1 MWLYDTCLHP
11 SFPILKNRSMK
22 STFATTMLAAALALT
37 ACNTNKAGSALDGA
51 ESGEYYLVVGS
62 YSGPDDE
69 GIRVYS
75 FDETSAE
82 ATYVGGLRGIENPS
96 FVFPSADGLHLY
108 AVGEN
113 FEAKKGSAN
122 SLAFDKT
129 TGRLTLLNTQ
139 LTHGDAPCNI
149 IVSPDGKWVYTSNY
163 NGGSI
168 TEFPL
173 DAEGRLGEGRAIAF
187 SGSSV
192 DSTRQTQPHLHA
204 VNFTPD
210 GRFLLANDLGTD
222 KVHAFPAATPLD
234 TTQLID
240 YKVPA
245 GMGPRHLCFAPDGKR
260 AYLLGEISGDVVTFA
275 YDQKDGAESTLTLLD
290 RQTVRADS
298 LGAEGSADIHIS
310 ADGRFLYTSHRLKGD
325 GVSIFSVNPSDGTLA
340 KVGYQPTGIHPRNFS
355 LSPDGKWLLVACR
368 DDNVVQIF
376 ARDAETGLLKDT
388 GKKIEMPKPV
398 CLQWI
403 AR

>member
-1 MWLYDTCLHP
+1 MTKKILH
-11 SFPILKNRSMK
+11 M
-22 STFATTMLAAALALT
+22 ATIALTAAALT
-37 ACNTNKAGSALDGA
+37 ACNSMSAPAGGTGD
-51 ESGEYYLVVGS
+51 YYLVIGS
-62 YSGPDDE
+62 YSGADDE
-69 GIRVYS
+69 GIKIYA
-75 FDETSAE
+75 FDSESAE
-82 ATYVGGLRGIENPS
+82 ATYVSGLKGIDNPS
-96 FVFPSADGLHLY
+96 FVYPSADGTRVY

-113 FEAKKGSAN
+113 DAPAVATAHSLSFDAEKGMLS
-122 SLAFDKT
+122 
-129 TGRLTLLNTQ
+129 LLNTQ
-139 LTHGDAPCNI
+139 PTNGDAPCNI

-173 DAEGRLGEGRAIAF
+173 DAEGKLGEGRVIAF

-192 DSTRQTQPHLHA
+192 DSLRQTQPHLHA

-222 KVHAFPAATPLD
+222 SIYIFNAAAPVTYGFG
-234 TTQLID
+234 IA
-240 YKVPA
+240 VPPST
-245 GMGPRHLCFAPDGKR
+245 GPRHLCFHPDGKTV
-260 AYLLGEISGDVVTFA
+260 YVLGEISGEVNAFNYND
-275 YDQKDGAESTLTLLD
+275 SLSLD
-290 RQTVRADS
+290 ADKRERLSIGKRHLADS
-298 LGAEGSADIHIS
+298 LHAEGSADIHIS
-310 ADGRFLYTSHRLKGD
+310 PDGRYLYTSHRLKGD
-325 GVSIFSVNPSDGTLA
+325 GVSIMRVNPDGTLT
-340 KVGYQPTGIHPRNFS
+340 KVGYQPTGLHPRNFT

-376 ARDAETGLLKDT
+376 ARDAETGLLTDT

>member
-1 MWLYDTCLHP
+1 MKPTLAT
-11 SFPILKNRSMK
+11 SM
-22 STFATTMLAAALALT
+22 FAAALALT
-37 ACNTNKAGSALDGA
+37 ACNTTHAPEA
-51 ESGEYYLVVGS
+51 EELYLIVGS
-62 YSGPDDE
+62 YSAATDE
-69 GIRVYS
+69 GIKVFS
-75 FDETSAE
+75 FDENTGTP
-82 ATYVGGLRGIENPS
+82 TYLSGLSGIENPS
-96 FVFPSADGLHLY
+96 FVYPSADGTRLY

-122 SLAFDKT
+122 ALSFDKA
-129 TGRLTLLNTQ
+129 TGTLTLLNTQ
-139 LTHGDAPCNI
+139 PTHGDAPCNI
-149 IVSPDGKWVYTSNY
+149 IVSPSSVGSEQVGKWLYTSNY

-173 DAEGRLGEGRAIAF
+173 DAEGKLGEGRVIAF

-222 KVHAFPAATPLD
+222 NVHVFPAAAPLD
-234 TTQLID
+234 TTKLTDI
-240 YKVPA
+240 KVPA
-245 GMGPRHLCFAPDGKR
+245 GMGPRHLCFAPAPSTGSGQALR
-260 AYLLGEISGDVVTFA
+260 AYLLGEISGDVVTFSYEA
-275 YDQKDGAESTLTLLD
+275 QGDAGPALTLLD
-290 RQTVRADS
+290 AQTVRADS

-325 GVSIFSVNPSDGTLA
+325 GVSIFRVSEADGTLT
-340 KVGYQPTGIHPRNFS
+340 KVGYQPTGIHPRNFT

-376 ARDAETGLLKDT
+376 ARDAETGLLKPT
-388 GKKIEMPKPV
+388 GKKIEMSKPV
-398 CLQWI
+398 CLQWV

>member
-1 MWLYDTCLHP
+1 M
-11 SFPILKNRSMK
+11 N
-22 STFATTMLAAALALT
+22 STFATTMLVAALALT
-37 ACNTNKAGSALDGA
+37 ACNTK
-51 ESGEYYLVVGS
+51 SGIATDEADAREYYLVIGS
-62 YSGPDDE
+62 YSSPDDE
-69 GIRVYS
+69 GIRVYN
-75 FDETSAE
+75 FDQTSAE
-82 ATYVGGLRGIENPS
+82 ATYVSGLKGIENPS
-96 FVFPSADGLHLY
+96 FVFPTADGTRLY

-113 FEAKKGSAN
+113 FEAKKGTAN
-122 SLAFDKT
+122 ALSFDKS
-129 TGRLTLLNTQ
+129 TGNLTLLNSQ

-149 IVSPDGKWVYTSNY
+149 IVNPEGKYVYTSNY

-173 DAEGRLGEGRAIAF
+173 DSEGKLGEGRVIQF
-187 SGSSV
+187 SGTSV
-192 DSTRQTQPHLHA
+192 DSLRQTQPHLHA

-222 KVHAFPAATPLD
+222 KIHFLSAVAPLNTEYLRD
-234 TTQLID
+234 FE
-240 YKVPA
+240 VPA
-245 GMGPRHLCFAPDGKR
+245 GTGPRHLCFAPDGEH
-260 AYLLGEISGDVVTFA
+260 AYLLGEISGNVIPIH
-275 YDQKDGAESTLTLLD
+275 YDSLDYAESCMYTSD
-290 RQTVRADS
+290 NKIVRADS

-325 GVSIFSVNPSDGTLA
+325 GVSIFSVSPTDGALT
-340 KVGYQPTGIHPRNFS
+340 KVGYQPTGVHPRNFT

-368 DDNVVQIF
+368 DDNMVQIF